1 MNRIGLGRHG
11 RIADD
16 SGDPL
21 DGLVN
26 LFDLGLVLAVAFLV
40 AGLGLSV
47 NKTTGK
53 IEPRTSTT
61 PATTT
66 TTTTTTTTVRQQQP
80 GPKTSGRGDAIGT
93 LYRLADGRL
102 VVVEPGGKAKPV
114 TP

>member
-1 MNRIGLGRHG
+1 MNRTGLGRHG
-11 RIADD
+11 RIAED

-26 LFDLGLVLAVAFLV
+26 LFDLGLVLAVA
-40 AGLGLSV
+40 GLGLSV
-47 NKTTGK
+47 DKTTGK
-53 IEPRTSTT
+53 IEPRTSTA

-66 TTTTTTTTVRQQQP
+66 TTVPQQQP

-102 VVVEPGGKAKPV
+102 VVVEPGDEAKPV
-114 TP
+114 SP

>member
-1 MNRIGLGRHG
+1 MNRAGLGRHG

-47 NKTTGK
+47 DKSTGK
-53 IEPRTSTT
+53 IEPRTSTA
-61 PATTT
+61 PN
-66 TTTTTTTTVRQQQP
+66 TTTTTVPHQQP
-80 GPKTSGRGDAIGT
+80 GPTTSGRGTAIGS

-102 VVVEPGGKAKPV
+102 VVVEPGGKAEPV
-114 TP
+114 SP

>member
-1 MNRIGLGRHG
+1 MNRTSLGRHSA
-11 RIADD
+11 IADD

-53 IEPRTSTT
+53 IEPRT
-61 PATTT
+61 ATTT
-66 TTTTTTTTVRQQQP
+66 TTVPQQQP
-80 GPKTSGRGDAIGT
+80 GPTTSGRGAPIGT

-114 TP
+114 SP

>member
-1 MNRIGLGRHG
+1 MNRTSLGRHSG
-11 RIADD
+11 IADD

-53 IEPRTSTT
+53 IEPRTSTA

-66 TTTTTTTTVRQQQP
+66 TTIPHQQP
-80 GPKTSGRGDAIGT
+80 GPTTSGHGDAIGT

-102 VVVEPGGKAKPV
+102 VVVKPGGKAKPV

>member
-1 MNRIGLGRHG
+1 MNSLIRIRHG
-11 RIADD
+11 ARSDRA
-16 SGDPL
+16 GDPL

-53 IEPRTSTT
+53 IEPRTSTA

-66 TTTTTTTTVRQQQP
+66 TTVPQQQP
-80 GPKTSGRGDAIGT
+80 GPTTSGRGDAIGT

-114 TP
+114 SP

>member
-1 MNRIGLGRHG
+1 MNRTGLGRHG
-11 RIADD
+11 RIADE

-47 NKTTGK
+47 DKTTGK
-53 IEPRTSTT
+53 IEPRTSTA
-61 PATTT
+61 PS
-66 TTTTTTTTVRQQQP
+66 TTTTTVPQQQP
-80 GPKTSGRGDAIGT
+80 GPKTSGRGNAIGT

>member
-1 MNRIGLGRHG
+1 MNRTGLGRHG

-40 AGLGLSV
+40 ASLGLPV
-47 NKTTGK
+47 DKTTGK
-53 IEPRTSTT
+53 IEPRASTA

-66 TTTTTTTTVRQQQP
+66 TTVPQQQP

-102 VVVEPGGKAKPV
+102 VVVEPGGEAEPV
-114 TP
+114 SP

>member
-1 MNRIGLGRHG
+1 MNRTGLGRHG
-11 RIADD
+11 RIADE

-47 NKTTGK
+47 DKTTGK
-53 IEPRTSTT
+53 IKPRAPS
-61 PATTT
+61 
-66 TTTTTTTTVRQQQP
+66 TTTTTVPHQQP
-80 GPKTSGRGDAIGT
+80 GPKTSGRGNAIGT

>member
-1 MNRIGLGRHG
+1 MNRTSLGRYSA
-11 RIADD
+11 IPDD

-53 IEPRTSTT
+53 VEPRI
-61 PATTT
+61 ATTT
-66 TTTTTTTTVRQQQP
+66 TTVPRQQP
-80 GPKTSGRGDAIGT
+80 GPTTSGRGDPIGT

-102 VVVEPGGKAKPV
+102 VVVEPGGKPKPV
-114 TP
+114 SP

>member
-1 MNRIGLGRHG
+1 MNRATLGRHG
-11 RIADD
+11 GIADD

-66 TTTTTTTTVRQQQP
+66 TTVPQQQP
-80 GPKTSGRGDAIGT
+80 GPTTSGRGAPIGT

-102 VVVEPGGKAKPV
+102 VVVEPDGKAKPV
-114 TP
+114 AP

>member
-1 MNRIGLGRHG
+1 MNRTGLGRHG

-47 NKTTGK
+47 NKTTGR
-53 IEPRTSTT
+53 IEPRTSTA

-66 TTTTTTTTVRQQQP
+66 TAVPQQQP

>member
-1 MNRIGLGRHG
+1 MNRTGLGRHG

-47 NKTTGK
+47 NKATGK

-61 PATTT
+61 PATT
-66 TTTTTTTTVRQQQP
+66 VPQQQP
-80 GPKTSGRGDAIGT
+80 GPRTSGRGNAIGT

-114 TP
+114 SP